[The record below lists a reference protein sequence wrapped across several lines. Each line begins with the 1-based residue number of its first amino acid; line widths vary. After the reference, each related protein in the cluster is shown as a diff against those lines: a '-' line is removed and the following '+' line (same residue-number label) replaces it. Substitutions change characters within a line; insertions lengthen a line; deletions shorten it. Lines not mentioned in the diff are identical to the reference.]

1 MIFISNFLIFIKPI
15 FYQIV
20 YMSIKVSVIGIAFII
35 IKNVLKKILSP
46 KMNVISWIIICVLL
60 IIPFNIRSFFSIFN
74 YIPYS
79 VENALLDNYAVE
91 ASNEENIISN
101 SGLLINSDNVEKE
114 IIKLYVWDL
123 LTLSWVIVSIG
134 MILVL
139 LITYFILKIKIK
151 NNMEYSKAIIDD
163 KKILLIIEK
172 CKKKIGFKRKINFVI
187 QEYIKMPSLFGI
199 FRPNILVS
207 PTIEKYNDNEIEH
220 ILLHEI
226 AHAKR
231 HDNIIIIGI
240 SLLKCIYFFN
250 PILWIIFICIRN
262 DIEIATDELVLENE
276 NKDYK
281 KDYCKTLIKVSCE
294 NYDEFI
300 IRGVC
305 LNTTKRELSRR
316 IELIKYYNEIRNTKK
331 IEGFSIIVLMLVILV
346 FGTKGNNYIGR
357 HDAKKLLEKGNGIE
371 NYSYTITRDNDAGIV
386 KGNKEGDKLFLKTID
401 ENGNEV
407 VSVYHKLKEIIR
419 WKNDKSVDEVQV
431 SNNDNLETPNGEY
444 ILLLD
449 DYNGYSFKCLG
460 KEVLENDEVYMFEL
474 SREDDKYEEDMY
486 YLLYV
491 NYKTG
496 LIKKAFYK
504 DKNDEYT
511 TFYNYTL

>member
-1 MIFISNFLIFIKPI
+1 MSFVSSFLVFVKPI

-20 YMSIKVSVIGIAFII
+20 YMSLKVSIMGLAFLI
-35 IKNVLKKILSP
+35 IKNAFKRILSP
-46 KMNVISWIIICVLL
+46 KMNIITWMIICVFL
-60 IIPFNIRSFFSIFN
+60 IIPVNIRSFFSIFN

-114 IIKLYVWDL
+114 LIKLYVWDL
-123 LTLSWVIVSIG
+123 LTLSWIILAIG

-163 KKILLIIEK
+163 KKILLKIEK

-199 FRPNILVS
+199 FRPNILLS

-250 PILWIIFICIRN
+250 PILWIFFICIRN

-331 IEGFSIIVLMLVILV
+331 IEGFSIIVLMLVILL
-346 FGTKGNNYIGR
+346 FGTKGKNYIGR
-357 HDAKKLLEKGNGIE
+357 IDAIKLLEKGNNIN
-371 NYSYTITRDNDAGIV
+371 NYSYTITRDNDEGII
-386 KGNKEGDKLFLKTID
+386 KGKKDGDTLLLKSFD
-401 ENGNEV
+401 EKGNEV
-407 VSVYHKLKEIIR
+407 ISINHELNSNTKISGENFINEIP
-419 WKNDKSVDEVQV
+419 VP
-431 SNNDNLETPNGEY
+431 NNDNLETPNFKY
-444 ILLLD
+444 ILLLN
-449 DYNGYSFKCLG
+449 DYNGYSFKSLG
-460 KEVLENDEVYMFEL
+460 KELLNNEETYKVEL
-474 SREDDKYEEDMY
+474 YRKDDKYEEDIY
-486 YLLYV
+486 YLLYI
-491 NYKTG
+491 NKKTG
-496 LIKKAFYK
+496 LVRKAFYK
-504 DKNDEYT
+504 DKNYEYT
-511 TFYNYTL
+511 TDYSFSL